1 MKPPE
6 VIVLIFLIYASLID
20 IRTRE
25 IEPVSTAMTAMAGI
39 VYCGFARRG
48 NLTGLLLSLV
58 PGLLLIAFAVIS
70 RGRFGTGDGIVIAV
84 TGLFLE
90 ASDMLISLAAAFLL
104 SACFSA
110 GVIVISMRRGLQ
122 RAGSKSFPFLPFLL
136 AGFTVSL
143 LCNYWP

>member
-39 VYCGFARRG
+39 VYCGFERRG
-48 NLTGLLLSLV
+48 DLTGLLLSLA
-58 PGLLLIAFAVIS
+58 PGLLLTAFATIS
-70 RGRFGTGDGIVIAV
+70 RGRFGTGDGIVITV
-84 TGLFLE
+84 MGLFLE
-90 ASDMLISLAAAFLL
+90 MPGMLVSLAAAFLL

-110 GVIVISMRRGLQ
+110 GVIMISIRRSLR

-143 LCNYWP
+143 IYSCWL